1 MGLFGV
7 TLGTIVVIIMPA
19 CVHYKLVSETKGSK
33 CCNVFVIVYGV
44 LAAIIIGTAI
54 IVTWNEAGDSH

>member
-19 CVHYKLVSETKGSK
+19 CVHYKLVSETGGSR
-33 CCNVFVIVYGV
+33 CCNVFVVIYGITASLV
-44 LAAIIIGTAI
+44 IGTAI
-54 IVTWNEAGDSH
+54 ILTWNEGGEAH